1 MRQEGERYVRGWDK
15 LIEVTGDKGRQT
27 MERWREFSPDI
38 CDFIVE
44 FAYGDIYTREALD
57 LKQRMT
63 VTLTALIVQGGCEK
77 ELSVH
82 VGSALNVGLQPKE
95 IVEVAIHCVP
105 YIGFPRVTNALSV
118 MRSVFEDKGITWS
131 PE

>member
-1 MRQEGERYVRGWDK
+1 VENKGERYSRGWGK

-27 MERWREFSPDI
+27 IERWREFSPDI
-38 CDFIVE
+38 CDYIVE
-44 FAYGDIYTREALD
+44 FAYGDIYSRDALD
-57 LKQRMT
+57 LRQRMT
-63 VTLTALIVQGGCEK
+63 VTLTALIVQGGCDK

-82 VGSALNVGLQPKE
+82 IGSALNVGLQPKE
-95 IVEVAIHCVP
+95 IVEVAIHCAP

-118 MRSVFEDKGITWS
+118 IRTVFEEKGIAWS